1 MHWTAI
7 ARGHAF
13 ADGNKRTVV
22 LAALI
27 FRRRNGVKTVMR
39 PDLEE
44 AALQAAS
51 GNMPAQALAE
61 YLKKS
66 FGD

>member
-7 ARGHAF
+7 ARGRAF
-13 ADGNKRTVV
+13 ADGNKRTAI

-27 FRRRNGVKTVMR
+27 FLRRNGLKTIMR

-51 GNMPAQALAE
+51 GDMPAQALAE